1 VSSLIAP
8 HGGTLIDRA
17 VSHADRAE
25 CVERAA
31 SLPRLTVSIRE
42 ASDLEM
48 IAIGG
53 FSPLTGFLR
62 AADYKSVVDTM
73 HLTDGLPWSIPITMS
88 VTKGDAAAAEA
99 AGGAALA
106 DSSGELLAILEG
118 PEVFSYNKEH
128 EAESVFRTT
137 EEAHPGV
144 AQLYAQEELL
154 VGGDVRVLAFGAR
167 ESFEV
172 AELPPRSSRAAFD
185 ERNWRRIVAF
195 QTRNPIHRAHEYII
209 RVALEIVDGL
219 FLHPL
224 IGWTQKGDI
233 PADVRMT
240 CYQVLIDRYFPPE
253 RVVLGSL
260 PAAMRYAG
268 PREAVHHAL
277 VRKNYGCSH
286 FIVGR
291 DHAGVGDYYGT
302 YDAQK
307 IFDEFDPSA
316 IGITP
321 LMFEHSF
328 YCLRSGGMATTK
340 TSPSGPDDRIFL
352 SGTKLRQMLSDGEM
366 PPPEITRPEV
376 AEVLFAWAKSVAE

>member
-1 VSSLIAP
+1 
-8 HGGTLIDRA
+8 
-17 VSHADRAE
+17 
-25 CVERAA
+25 
-31 SLPRLTVSIRE
+31 
-42 ASDLEM
+42 
-48 IAIGG
+48 
-53 FSPLTGFLR
+53 
-62 AADYKSVVDTM
+62 
-73 HLTDGLPWSIPITMS
+73 
-88 VTKGDAAAAEA
+88 
-99 AGGAALA
+99 
-106 DSSGELLAILEG
+106 
-118 PEVFSYNKEH
+118 
-128 EAESVFRTT
+128 
-137 EEAHPGV
+137 
-144 AQLYAQEELL
+144 
-154 VGGDVRVLAFGAR
+154 
-167 ESFEV
+167 
-172 AELPPRSSRAAFD
+172 
-185 ERNWRRIVAF
+185 
-195 QTRNPIHRAHEYII
+195 
-209 RVALEIVDGL
+209 
-219 FLHPL
+219 
-224 IGWTQKGDI
+224 
-233 PADVRMT
+233 
-240 CYQVLIDRYFPPE
+240 VLIDRYFPPE

-340 TSPSGPDDRIFL
+340 TSPSGPDERIFL